1 MIAIGKFKVEPTK
14 SGKKLVYRIRNA
26 NSVDIK
32 ITINH
37 IVLDFDKWDN
47 LNQSFKYKRTE
58 NDYKKSIELNNSLI
72 LFSQFIHEQIYSPKA
87 QNQKL
92 SSKWL
97 REKYNDFFG
106 FENPKSKP
114 EEIDN
119 EPYFTNY
126 YYHYISINKK
136 IKGQVKNGK
145 NLLPNTIKGYKTM
158 IKCWKQFNIY
168 NKTVDIKLRDID
180 LNIFDK
186 FVYFQESQQK
196 LGSGTIDTN
205 INKLKAILRF
215 AMQKKIEVSQ
225 DFIHGTFTYSPED
238 SISIYLNE
246 NDIDKILK
254 TNFPCGSYM
263 DNAKDWFIIQLFSA
277 LRISDLFQLNSDH
290 FQKEFIELTT
300 VKTKKEIVIPIFNP
314 IRKILVKNR
323 GKLPRKISD
332 VKYNEYIKLICKEAG
347 IDEIV
352 RGSKSIKIGKG
363 KNKKKRKIVD
373 DYPKWELV
381 TSHTC
386 RRSFLTNASQHAGV
400 TLVDLL
406 AISGHTN
413 TTMLERYIK
422 TSNHTRANNVKERL
436 AEIY

>member
-1 MIAIGKFKVEPTK
+1 MIAIGRFKIETRK
-14 SGKKLVYRIRNA
+14 SGSKLIYRLRHTN
-26 NSVDIK
+26 NVDIK
-32 ITINH
+32 ITLNH
-37 IVLDFDKWDN
+37 VILDFDKWDT
-47 LNQSFKYKRTE
+47 LNQSFKFKRNE
-58 NDYKKSIELNNSLI
+58 DNFKKSLEINSSLI
-72 LFSQFIHEQIYSPKA
+72 QFSSYVNDQIYSPETK
-87 QNQKL
+87 NLKL
-92 SSKWL
+92 TSKWL
-97 REKYNDFFG
+97 REKYYEFFE
-106 FENPKSKP
+106 FENPNESP
-114 EEIDN
+114 EKIDID
-119 EPYFTNY
+119 PYFIDY
-126 YYHYISINKK
+126 FDHYISINKK

-145 NLLPNTIKGYKTM
+145 NLVPNTIKGYTTM
-158 IKCWKQFNIY
+158 IKCWKQFNVY
-168 NKTVDIKLRDID
+168 NKSVDIKLRDID

-314 IRKILVKNR
+314 IRKILAKNR

-352 RGSKSIKIGKG
+352 RGSKSIIIGKG

>member
-14 SGKKLVYRIRNA
+14 SGKKLVYRIRYT

-37 IVLDFDKWDN
+37 IVLDFDRWDN
-47 LNQSFKYKRTE
+47 LNQMFKYKRTDI
-58 NDYKKSIELNNSLI
+58 NYKNYLEINNSLI
-72 LFSQFIHEQIYSPKA
+72 MFSQFIQEQIYSPDSK
-87 QNQKL
+87 NLKL
-92 SSKWL
+92 TSKWL

-106 FENPKSKP
+106 FENPKLKP

-119 EPYFTNY
+119 EPYFTDY

-145 NLLPNTIKGYKTM
+145 NLVTNTIKGYTTM
-158 IKCWKQFNIY
+158 IKCWKKFNVY
-168 NKTVDIKLRDID
+168 NKSIDIKLKDID
-180 LNIFDK
+180 LNIFDR
-186 FVYFQESQQK
+186 FVTFQESNQK
-196 LGSGTIDTN
+196 LGSGTINTN

-225 DFIHGTFTYSPED
+225 DFIHGTFTYTAVESQ
-238 SISIYLNE
+238 SIYLNDDE
-246 NDIDKILK
+246 INKIL
-254 TNFPCGSYM
+254 NLEFSSGSHL

-277 LRISDLFQLNSDH
+277 VRISDLFLLSTNH
-290 FQKEFIELTT
+290 FEKEFIELTT
-300 VKTKKEIVIPIFNP
+300 IKTKREVVIPIFSP
-314 IRKILVKNR
+314 TRKVLAKNK

-332 VKYNEYIKLICKEAG
+332 AKYNEYIKLICKEAG
-347 IDEIV
+347 VTDMV
-352 RGSKSIKIGKG
+352 RGSKFITIGKG
-363 KNKKKRKIVD
+363 KNKMKRKIED
-373 DYPKWELV
+373 DYPKWQLV

-413 TTMLERYIK
+413 TNMLEKYIK
-422 TSNHTRANNVKERL
+422 TSNHTRANNVKESL
-436 AEIY
+436 ANIY

>member
-14 SGKKLVYRIRNA
+14 SGKKLVYRIRYT

-37 IVLDFDKWDN
+37 IVLDFDRWDN
-47 LNQSFKYKRTE
+47 LNQMFKYKRTDI
-58 NDYKKSIELNNSLI
+58 NYKNYLEINNSLI
-72 LFSQFIHEQIYSPKA
+72 MFSQFIQEQIYSPDSK
-87 QNQKL
+87 NLKL
-92 SSKWL
+92 TSKWL

-106 FENPKSKP
+106 FENPKLKP

-119 EPYFTNY
+119 EPYFTDY

-145 NLLPNTIKGYKTM
+145 NLVTNTIKGYTTM
-158 IKCWKQFNIY
+158 IKCWKKFNVY
-168 NKTVDIKLRDID
+168 NKSVDIKLKDID
-180 LNIFDK
+180 LNIFDR
-186 FVYFQESQQK
+186 FVTFQESNQK
-196 LGSGTIDTN
+196 LGSGTINTN

-225 DFIHGTFTYSPED
+225 DFIHGTFTYTAVESQ
-238 SISIYLNE
+238 SIYLNDDE
-246 NDIDKILK
+246 INKIL
-254 TNFPCGSYM
+254 NLEFSSGSHL

-277 LRISDLFQLNSDH
+277 VRISDLFLLSTNH
-290 FQKEFIELTT
+290 FEKEFIELTT
-300 VKTKKEIVIPIFNP
+300 IKTKREVVIPIFSP
-314 IRKILVKNR
+314 TRKVLAKNK
-323 GKLPRKISD
+323 GKISD
-332 VKYNEYIKLICKEAG
+332 AKYNEYIKLICKEAG
-347 IDEIV
+347 VTDMV
-352 RGSKSIKIGKG
+352 RGSKFITIGKG
-363 KNKKKRKIVD
+363 KNKMKRKIED
-373 DYPKWELV
+373 DYPKWQLV

-413 TTMLERYIK
+413 TNMLEKYIK
-422 TSNHTRANNVKERL
+422 TSNHTRANNVKESL
-436 AEIY
+436 ANIY